1 MSDGALSP
9 SERSHGVGLLPPDLT
24 SDELAGAPVLE
35 SLDALVVDL
44 DDEEDDA
51 FGVARSTVAKE
62 LTKVGPATRWNGRPK
77 AVVDRSREHDRAVP

>member
-1 MSDGALSP
+1 MSAGALSP

-51 FGVARSTVAKE
+51 FAVALMS
-62 LTKVGPATRWNGRPK
+62 
-77 AVVDRSREHDRAVP
+77 